1 MESIKLLLEQKLLY
15 APGHEFGMVMFNS
28 DETSNYLNDQNNRL
42 CQNVA
47 TVRGLMKIDLEFM
60 RDLESFTPNL
70 DQT

>member
-1 MESIKLLLEQKLLY
+1 
-15 APGHEFGMVMFNS
+15 MVMFNN
-28 DETSNYLNDQNNRL
+28 DETSNYLNDQNNKL

-70 DQT
+70 DKT